1 MTTLTKT
8 DEISIIKTDEVGRR
22 QTPAARRERLLDE
35 FDRSRLGEARFAAV
49 TGLKYSTFAAWV
61 HRRRKQPNSAS
72 KVPAKSADPVRWLEA
87 VVATAQTAGEPIVQ
101 RGEGEN
107 ICVNPRNLRLKF
119 NPIPQNCSKIKK
131 SPKSQRETLARF
143 RRAMARLRS
152 ALVMFRHTMAMLCPA
167 LAMFRPAMTMF
178 PSAMTMFPSAM
189 TMFPSAMM
197 GSLGQKA

>member
-8 DEISIIKTDEVGRR
+8 DEVGCR

-35 FDRSRLGEARFAAV
+35 FDRSGLGEARFAAV

-101 RGEGEN
+101 RGKR

-119 NPIPQNCSKIKK
+119 SRIPQNCSKIKK
-131 SPKSQRETLARF
+131 SPQSQRETLARF
-143 RRAMARLRS
+143 RRAMARLHS
-152 ALVMFRHTMAMLCPA
+152 ALAMFRRALAVLCPA
-167 LAMFRPAMTMF
+167 LAMLRPTLAIF
-178 PSAMTMFPSAM
+178 SAAL
-189 TMFPSAMM
+189 AR
-197 GSLGQKA
+197 L